1 MGYGLWRLWARGVGA
16 CMLLPPVG
24 LTNERAVFSI
34 SKIIILDVS
43 RRKVFTAVVIIFRNK
58 LVVCNYLAGTKNPLA
73 Y

>member
-1 MGYGLWRLWARGVGA
+1 
-16 CMLLPPVG
+16 MLLPPVG

-43 RRKVFTAVVIIFRNK
+43 RRKVVIIFRNK
-58 LVVCNYLAGTKNPLA
+58 LVVCNYMAGTKNPLA